1 MRRSETVNI
10 RVVIEAFL
18 KEQGLED
25 KMSENRLLNSWE
37 ELLGK
42 SIAQSTRNLYIK
54 DHILFVNLRSSIVRH
69 ELLMIKDDLIN
80 KLNEKAGRKLIRD
93 IVLR

>member
-42 SIAQSTRNLYIK
+42 TIAKSTRNLYIK
-54 DHILFVNLRSSIVRH
+54 DQILFVNLRSSIVRH

>member
-42 SIAQSTRNLYIK
+42 TIAKSTRNLYIK
-54 DHILFVNLRSSIVRH
+54 DKILFVNLRSSIVRH
-69 ELLMIKDDLIN
+69 ELLMIKEDLIN